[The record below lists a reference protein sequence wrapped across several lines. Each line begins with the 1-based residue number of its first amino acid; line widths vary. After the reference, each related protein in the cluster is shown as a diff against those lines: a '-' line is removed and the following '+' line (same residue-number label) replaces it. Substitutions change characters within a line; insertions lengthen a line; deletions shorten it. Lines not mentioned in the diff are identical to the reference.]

1 MTTYHERIW
10 AAKWIPWA
18 LLLVIPATL
27 LVLQPVSWLVG
38 AITGPILYL
47 ACLVLWIVSAGT
59 VEIRDGM
66 LFAGRASINVE
77 FLGEAEAIYADDA
90 FAARGQELD
99 PRAWLLIRGGVKD
112 VVRVLVTD
120 PDDPTPYWLLST
132 RSAQALAA
140 AINDARRPTA
150 QIEGE

>member
-18 LLLVIPATL
+18 LLLVIPASL

-38 AITGPILYL
+38 AITAPILYL
-47 ACLVLWIVSAGT
+47 ACLTLWVLSAAT
-59 VEIRDGM
+59 VEIRDGT
-66 LFAGRASINVE
+66 LHAGRARISME
-77 FLGEAEAIYADDA
+77 FLGEAEAILAEDA
-90 FAARGQELD
+90 FAARGRDLN

-112 VVRVLVTD
+112 VVRVPVSD

-132 RSAQALAA
+132 RSAHALAA
-140 AINDARRPTA
+140 AINDARRPTV
-150 QIEGE
+150 